1 MDGSECEEQKHLLQL
16 FQNFH
21 VHSGLSIT
29 EIREITAKVFVDLEE
44 YIRSRPLRRVSQGEI
59 PDGTGVKVGGG
70 ITAKVTRRTEVFADV
85 SSPGSPTAASAMD
98 YAPVVTKR
106 IPKSDAVM
114 AILKKALISNAM
126 FSDLDEEQINDICEC
141 MEDMSYK
148 KSDVVFRLGHP
159 GDFFYVVEHGSCEV
173 FVTKEEDKVVH
184 VVEAGNGFGELALLY
199 NKPRAAT
206 VKAAS
211 DARLWRVHGTT
222 FKALVVEST
231 YKKRKHFE
239 TLLSHVPL
247 LSTLSQAEKSKVADA
262 LEEVTFQKGHTIIRE
277 KDNGDFFYFLMMGDA
292 VVTKKSVKGTDEQ
305 VMTYTAGDYFG
316 EVALLTNE
324 PRRATVTSTTK
335 MKCAR
340 MHRRDFNRLLGPLQD
355 MLTFRKYEGG
365 SARAKSGLGGGLSVD
380 QERKHARR
388 VSIVAD
394 ATARGMGASL
404 ASMLG
409 EIEEDA
415 ELEEAEANLEV
426 MEMKSTAFRPGQKL
440 ELEHF
445 EMGTT
450 LGLGSFG
457 RVRLCRYKEDGRHFA
472 VKIMSKAAVL
482 QMKQLEHIQSEKNIL
497 MQITYPFVVNLFGT
511 FQDDQSLYMVFEF
524 VCGGEFFTLLR
535 NEDKLPNDQAAF
547 YGTEI
552 ALTLGFLHN
561 LNIVYRD
568 LKPENLLIDKEG
580 HLKITDFG
588 FAKIVEDRTWTL
600 CGTPD
605 YIAPEIIRNK
615 GHNKGADWWAFGVL
629 LFEMLAGYPPFY
641 DESGGFGTYKKI
653 LKGNVEYPDWFA
665 IDAVDLISK
674 LLVADITKRYGNLRA
689 GAKDI
694 MHHRYF
700 AGIDWDGARKK
711 AIQVPMIPDIEGEDD
726 TSYFEEYDEDDEDM
740 DDIGPEDQ
748 EKFAGF

>member
-1 MDGSECEEQKHLLQL
+1 MEGSKSEEQKHLLQL

-44 YIRSRPLRRVSQGEI
+44 YIRCRPARRVSQGDL
-59 PDGTGVKVGGG
+59 PDGTGVQVGGG
-70 ITAKVTRRTEVFADV
+70 IRANVARRGEVFGAV
-85 SSPGSPTAASAMD
+85 SSPTGAAKDEDEMAVI
-98 YAPVVTKR
+98 AKR
-106 IPKSDAVM
+106 TPKSPAVM
-114 AILKKALISNAM
+114 TILKKALIGNAM
-126 FSDLDEEQINDICEC
+126 FSDLDEQQIHDISEC
-141 MEDMSYK
+141 MEDMTYK
-148 KSDVVFRLGHP
+148 KGDVVFRLGHP

-173 FVTKEEDKVVH
+173 FLTKEEDKVVH
-184 VVEAGNGFGELALLY
+184 TVSAGSGFGELALLY
-199 NKPRAAT
+199 NKPRLAT
-206 VKAAS
+206 VKCS
-211 DARLWRVHGTT
+211 GDSRLWRVHGTT

-239 TLLSHVPL
+239 RLLTRVPL
-247 LSTLSQAEKSKVADA
+247 LSALTVAEKSKVADA
-262 LEEVTFQKGHTIIRE
+262 LEEVTFPKDHVIIRE
-277 KDNGDFFYFLMMGDA
+277 NDNGDFFYFLMMGDA
-292 VVTKKSVKGTDEQ
+292 VVTKKSRTKGAADEK
-305 VMTYTAGDYFG
+305 VMNYTEGDYFG
-316 EVALLTNE
+316 ELALLTDQ
-324 PRRATVTSTTK
+324 PRRATITSLNK

-355 MLTFRKYEGG
+355 MLTFRKYEGLMEKP
-365 SARAKSGLGGGLSVD
+365 AGGRDKD
-380 QERKHARR
+380 QERKIARR

-394 ATARGMGASL
+394 ATRAGLGKDFASSLGSL
-404 ASMLG
+404 A
-409 EIEEDA
+409 EESTLD
-415 ELEEAEANLEV
+415 EVEANLEV
-426 MEMKSTAFRPGQKL
+426 MSPRAQAFRPGQKL
-440 ELEHF
+440 TLENFEL
-445 EMGTT
+445 GTT

-457 RVRLCRYKEDGRHFA
+457 RVRLCRYREDGRHFA
-472 VKIMSKAAVL
+472 VKIMSKSAVL

-497 MQITYPFVVNLFGT
+497 LQITYPFVVNLFST
-511 FQDDQSLYMVFEF
+511 FQDEQNLYMVFEF

-653 LKGNVEYPDWFA
+653 LKGNVEYPDWFT

-674 LLVADITKRYGNLRA
+674 LLVADITKRYGNLHA

-700 AGIDWDGARKK
+700 DGIDWDAARKK
-711 AIQVPMIPDIEGEDD
+711 EIQVPMIPDIEGEDD

-740 DDIGPEDQ
+740 DDIGPEEQ
-748 EKFAGF
+748 KLFANF